1 MGTNRRE
8 CDFCLGLAQLLLSL
22 GKWDLIHP
30 LMLDACEASYHFL
43 PLLESLRSTVAWLA
57 QLTIKKETV
66 ILPDL
71 NNCHEYILPCID
83 LLEVM

>member
-1 MGTNRRE
+1 MGPRPPI
-8 CDFCLGLAQLLLSL
+8 D
-22 GKWDLIHP
+22 
-30 LMLDACEASYHFL
+30 LDACEASYHFL
-43 PLLESLRSTVAWLA
+43 PLPESLRSTVARLA